1 MTVRRLILIS
11 IVLGVLCSIVAFA
24 EGENTMSG
32 RMPENLYKGEL
43 VAYPGPWAFQ
53 IPRAG
58 IILVTDQELIDL
70 GDPDKQ
76 INMTTGGPADM
87 KSLRQVCEAAKA
99 NGDRTLILAFDHF
112 FSQYRPGQGDKPRTL
127 YPDTPEYIQRLAGIS
142 KFAAG
147 YGLGLELSLLNP
159 LEIGPGYQAETGESG
174 QWLHYRK
181 GLRDPETGKFSVE
194 MWRQLKW
201 AANKGPVDIADAGV
215 RVFAFT
221 EQGIHG
227 TPYRV
232 VDPNNIVELK
242 TGIEVESLGNRSDRF
257 ERIRVH
263 GTGQTDIGKLDRVL
277 VVQVYRVPEMDYFSD
292 QALPYLTKLVDRYA
306 DAGIKLNALYSD
318 EAHIQQDWSYFGHHD
333 HGEFALRYVS
343 DGFARKFAGR
353 YGQEYA
359 DFAKYMVYFCYGQ
372 EDFAKDLSAKEEVM
386 HVFGSSPEDIQRTAL
401 FRARYYEML
410 QDGVTGLFV
419 KAKHHAEERMGYRLE
434 ARAHA
439 TWAESPTIDYWRTG
453 QENLS
458 RNQYEYTS
466 NFVWSNTVHQAA
478 AACMDYFRWGDFLT
492 GNGNDH
498 AEGGWL
504 DRDYFAQ
511 ALACSTG
518 LLNEIPYSY
527 AAHWGMPGETSARRT
542 NIVNVFN
549 TSGSPLFGMVQNM
562 QHRQVEVLMLYPLD
576 LVAVEERFGSWM
588 TQYGYA
594 DMMTQAKLIEC
605 GKVVN
610 GAIELGGRRY
620 TTLVATFEPFP
631 HKGLLPMMKELVEQG
646 GRVIWSG
653 PPPVLDFDGGNALAV
668 WQDLLGVDY
677 TPGQTQGIMAP
688 GRLVAFSGSLAQV
701 PSQTIL
707 TDLLVDRIYPVAA
720 REGTEIV
727 ATTQNRVVGT
737 HRGTG
742 SKGSVTFLGFR
753 PRDDQ
758 SASLGYE
765 TRTWFEVLDTLGAY
779 PATGK
784 FEGINDNTEH
794 LSRTTDYLTSHFPN
808 GAVAIARHFRD
819 YEEGWGGG
827 FARDAESDK
836 KILEAHPLPSE
847 EISLKDFKVNGHS
860 VDFEGAGAV
869 TFRTDEMGNLI
880 AFAGSQCDTIT
891 VDGKITSFTDQKIG
905 QLAWAP
911 ITADRRVP
919 GGAVLQIMV
928 YGTGKVRV
936 PVPGVGKMTLVSEG
950 VTPGSRGAEIPCS
963 IETGTLQFE
972 VTPPSSGRWIY
983 GIPKE

>member
-1 MTVRRLILIS
+1 MTARRLILTLVI
-11 IVLGVLCSIVAFA
+11 LGVSLPIITLA
-24 EGENTMSG
+24 EAETTISA
-32 RMPENLYKGEL
+32 RMPENLYKTDL
-43 VAYPGPWAFQ
+43 VAYPGAWAFQ

-87 KSLRQVCEAAKA
+87 KSLRQVCESAKA
-99 NGDRTLILAFDHF
+99 SGCRTLILAFDHF

-127 YPDTPEYIQRLAGIS
+127 YPDKPEYIERLAGIS

-159 LEIGPGYQAETGESG
+159 LEIGPGYQAETGETG
-174 QWLHYRK
+174 KWLHYRK
-181 GLRDPETGKFSVE
+181 GLRDPQTGKFSVE

-201 AANKGPVDIADAGV
+201 AANKGPVNIADAGV
-215 RVFAFT
+215 RVFAFS
-221 EQGIHG
+221 ERGIHG

-232 VDPNNIVELK
+232 VDPNAIVELK
-242 TGIEVESLGNRSDRF
+242 EGIEVENLGHESDSF
-257 ERIRVH
+257 ERIRIH
-263 GTGQTDIGKLDRVL
+263 GVGQTDLGDLNRVL
-277 VVQVYRVPEMDYFSD
+277 AVQVYKVPEMDYFSD

-306 DAGIKLNALYSD
+306 DAGVKLNALYSD

-343 DGFARKFAGR
+343 DGFASKFATR
-353 YGQEYA
+353 YGQEYS

-372 EDFAKDLSAKEEVM
+372 EDFAHDLSAKEGIM
-386 HVFGSSPEDIQRTAL
+386 HVFGESPEDIQRTAL

-410 QDGVTGLFV
+410 QDGVTDLFV

-453 QENLS
+453 QENLA

-542 NIVNVFN
+542 NVVNVFN
-549 TSGSPLFGMVQNM
+549 TSGSPLFGMVQDM
-562 QHRQVEVLMLYPLD
+562 QHREVSVLMLYPLD

-594 DMMTQAKLIEC
+594 DMMTQAKLLEH
-605 GKVVN
+605 GKVQN

-631 HKGLLPMMKELVEQG
+631 RKGLLPMMKDLAEQG

-653 PPPVLDFDGGNALAV
+653 PPPVLDFEAGDALTA
-668 WQDLLGVDY
+668 WKDLFGVDY
-677 TPGQTQGIMAP
+677 TPIQTQGIMAP
-688 GRLVAFSGSLAQV
+688 GRQVDFSGTLAKV
-701 PSQTIL
+701 PQQTIL

-727 ATTQNRVVGT
+727 ATTQNRVIGT
-737 HRGTG
+737 HRPAGKGG
-742 SKGSVTFLGFR
+742 SLTFLGFR

-765 TRTWFEVLDTLGAY
+765 TRTWFEVLDVLGAY
-779 PATGK
+779 AGTGK
-784 FEGINDNTEH
+784 FEGVNDNTEH
-794 LSRTTDYLTSHFPN
+794 LSRTTEYVTSHFPN

-827 FARDAESDK
+827 FARDPENDK

-847 EISLKDFKVNGHS
+847 QISLKDFKVNGHS
-860 VDFEGAGAV
+860 VSYEGAGAV
-869 TFRTDEMGNLI
+869 TFRTDDAGNMI
-880 AFAGSQCDTIT
+880 AFAGSQCNTIL
-891 VDGKITSFTDQKIG
+891 VDGKTTSFADAKIG

-911 ITADRRVP
+911 VAAERRVP
-919 GGAVLQIMV
+919 DGAVLQIMV
-928 YGTGKVRV
+928 YGTGKIRV
-936 PVPGVGKMTLVSEG
+936 PVPDMKGMTLVSEG
-950 VTPGSRGAEIPCS
+950 PTQGSRGTEIPCS
-963 IETGTLQFE
+963 IESGNLSFE
-972 VTPPSSGRWIY
+972 VTPASQGRWIY
-983 GIPKE
+983 GIPR